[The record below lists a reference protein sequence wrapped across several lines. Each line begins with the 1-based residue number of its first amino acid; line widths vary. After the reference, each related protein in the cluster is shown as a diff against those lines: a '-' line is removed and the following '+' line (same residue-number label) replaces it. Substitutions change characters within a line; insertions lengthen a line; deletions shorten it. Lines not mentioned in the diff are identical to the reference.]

1 MSPDRGHVHHRLVD
15 MGFNV
20 KQAVAILYAISGT
33 LGLAAVVL
41 TTSGEA
47 KAMLLL
53 LAVILAIAVG
63 GWIIVNRRKE
73 SRDNIEK
80 ALDDSDEQ
88 SNGHKEET
96 QDEQN

>member
-15 MGFNV
+15 MGFSV

-33 LGLAAVVL
+33 LGLASVVL

-53 LAVILAIAVG
+53 
-63 GWIIVNRRKE
+63 W
-73 SRDNIEK
+73 
-80 ALDDSDEQ
+80 Q
-88 SNGHKEET
+88 SFWQFWWAHGLL
-96 QDEQN
+96 